1 MTEPSRPTRPAVVF
15 NPVNIADE
23 AALRD
28 AIATVC
34 RERHLPDAAWFATTK
49 DDPGS
54 GQTRTAVE
62 RGADLVIA
70 CGGDGTVAACASAL
84 TGTDVALAL
93 IPSGTGNLL
102 ARNLNIP
109 LELHAAVDVAFGSA
123 RRPIDVLHSVAG
135 RHFVVMA
142 GVGFDAAMI
151 KQTND
156 ETKAR
161 LGWLAYVG
169 GIARALRASPS
180 AQVRISIDGTTPVRY
195 RAVGV
200 LVGNVGRLQAGLT
213 LLPEA
218 SPTDGVLDVAIL
230 APTTWRDWPLILAR
244 IASRRVTRGGRTDVL
259 RGSRVEITCD
269 RPLPLEFDGD
279 LAGET
284 DSLSVGVL
292 CGALVVCVPA

>member
-1 MTEPSRPTRPAVVF
+1 MTEQSGPARAAVVF
-15 NPVNIADE
+15 NPVNIGDE

-28 AIATVC
+28 AIAAVC
-34 RERHLPDAAWFATTK
+34 RERQLPDATWFATTK
-49 DDPGS
+49 DDPGY
-54 GQTRTAVE
+54 GQARTAVE
-62 RGADLVIA
+62 AGADLVIA

-84 TGTDVALAL
+84 TGTGVALAL

-109 LELHAAVDVAFGSA
+109 LEPAAAVDVAFGPI

-151 KQTND
+151 QQTND

-169 GIARALRASPS
+169 GIARALRGSPS
-180 AQVRISIDGTTPVRY
+180 AQVGISIDGAAPVQY

-213 LLPEA
+213 VLPQA
-218 SPTDGVLDVAIL
+218 SPTDGVLDVAVL
-230 APTTWRDWPLILAR
+230 APTTWRDWPLIAAR
-244 IASRRVTRGGRTDVL
+244 VVTRRVARGGRTDVL
-259 RGSRVEITCD
+259 RGAQVEITCD

-284 DSLSVGVL
+284 RSLTVDVL
-292 CGALVVCVPA
+292 AGALIVCVPA